1 MVCFILEYLLS
12 FQIYPSFC
20 SKIDGVHMTVI
31 NQEIENIS
39 GNIGLHIEEMCVNAG
54 TISSNTCF
62 LDCLLKKS
70 RRTKI
75 QRETPKNIPR
85 YDTLNCPIRY
95 IYYY

>member
-1 MVCFILEYLLS
+1 MLS
-12 FQIYPSFC
+12 LKTFENDEEWFVLFC
-20 SKIDGVHMTVI
+20 NIFSLSRYIQVFVQKLMMSQTVHMTVI

-75 QRETPKNIPR
+75 QG
-85 YDTLNCPIRY
+85 DS
-95 IYYY
+95 